1 MTTKK
6 NDDLMLEMIIGLDKI
21 FKKTMVENLERVSKL
36 EKNLETI
43 DKELTALIKNIE
55 NKIN

>member
-43 DKELTALIKNIE
+43 DRELTALIKNIE